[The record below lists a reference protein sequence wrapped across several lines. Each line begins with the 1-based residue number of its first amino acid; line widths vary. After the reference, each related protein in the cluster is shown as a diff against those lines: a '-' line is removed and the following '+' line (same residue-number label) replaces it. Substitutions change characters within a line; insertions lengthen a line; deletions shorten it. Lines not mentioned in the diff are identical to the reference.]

1 MIKPIKR
8 IDGDFQTTEE
18 KLEIIRKKINE
29 IIKELQEEKWII
41 GA

>member
-1 MIKPIKR
+1 MIKPINK

-29 IIKELQEEKWII
+29 IIKELQEEK
-41 GA
+41 